1 MGVIGSF
8 RSARAVHGLKQ
19 SAWVYFCGFEL
30 ASRIDREKWLFIVPK
45 LFFDEFLYQKG
56 IGYYENQPM
65 LTSREKAKLKAIEK
79 RLLSMDF

>member
-1 MGVIGSF
+1 MGLKDSL
-8 RSARAVHGLKQ
+8 RCARAVNGLRQ

-56 IGYYENQPM
+56 IGYYENLQM
-65 LTSREKAKLKAIEK
+65 LTNREKAKLKAIESK
-79 RLLSMDF
+79 LLKMDF